1 MDGGQLRDRR
11 GELVPGESV
20 LDPGAPV
27 PANTDAAAGIASAD
41 SHTSAAVA
49 ASKDGDWHPD
59 ADTPAVPNGLKARAR
74 ANLSAMDVL
83 DELDTAGLAATPDQQ
98 AKLAAWS
105 GWGGLSPMFD
115 DTKDDWADLRHQLR
129 DRLSEQDWEAARS
142 GVLNA
147 HYTHP
152 AYVKAVWDTL
162 ADMGLAQGRVL
173 EPGCGSGTF
182 VGLAPQGV
190 AMTGVELDPTTARV
204 ATALYPSAEIRAEG
218 YQETPTTRLFDG
230 AVGNV
235 PFGDIRLF
243 DPAGNPGNHS
253 IHNHFIIKALS
264 QTKPGGI
271 VAILTSHYT
280 LDATNPAARRDMQDR
295 ADLLG
300 AIRLPSGAHERVAD
314 TSAVTD
320 LLVFRVRKP
329 GEDPQPFT
337 WEHAHPQALPGA
349 DETVPVNDYLMA
361 NPARILGQ
369 MSAGN
374 GMYGHTN
381 LIVTGPAGL
390 QLADQLRDRLALLR
404 DAAQRRGLTY
414 DEAPAPE
421 AEITQSAPRDED
433 AIIGSLREVGD
444 TLTFQRLTEI
454 GWTDLDVPKTQQREL
469 RELLSLRDQTRD
481 LLALEASTPDDSPEL
496 RARRARLADTYH
508 AYQRA
513 HGPLNRNRRTVKI
526 KEVKDHGKVV
536 IDPETGKPE
545 TEESVTVWRPQVMSR
560 FFGKNP
566 HSPLTRAIEVYDEDT
581 GDATDAPILH
591 ARQVFARYTPKGAD
605 TPADAL
611 AISQET
617 KGRVDLDYA
626 AYLLGLDSPDAA
638 REALGGLVFDT
649 PDGDLEPREAY
660 LSGNVRAKLDQAQAA
675 AIEDPRFEANIEALR
690 QVMPRDLGLSDI
702 TAAPGA
708 PWIPVSDHQ
717 QFLRDT
723 LRSHATVTYNPVE
736 GWKIDGWDGGI
747 DQTTTWGTRRKSANS
762 IFQDMLNNKAIR
774 ISHIEKDLDGHTH
787 DVFEPKATEE
797 ARAQAEKLE
806 AAFKQWI
813 WRDPERTTRLVDD
826 YNRRFNSLVPRTYDA
841 AAERLRL
848 PGLASTFTLRDHQK
862 AAIARMI
869 AEPSTG
875 LFHEVGA
882 GKTLEMVCGIMEQ
895 KRLGLISKP
904 MVVVPNHMLAQFER
918 EWLQAYPHAKLLAA
932 DPDDISNKSGRGDF
946 MARVT
951 TSDWDGIIL
960 TQEAFKK
967 VGANRSTRLAYNNR
981 ELDELEA
988 WLSTATDRLSVQKA
1002 EKKRASLR
1010 NKIARETQQAEKQA
1024 DQGITFEQ
1032 LGVDYLVVDEAHGYK
1047 NLSARTD
1054 LVGVIA
1060 DKSSVKARDL
1070 DMKLNWMR
1078 ETHGARAV
1086 TFATATPIAN
1096 TMGEMW
1102 VMTHYLRPD
1111 LLHDAGLDT
1120 FNEWAK
1126 TFTGIDSKVETTVAG
1141 AFKVKQRIARFQN
1154 MPELMT
1160 MWATF
1165 ADVKTR
1171 EQLDLKVP
1179 DIKQDADGHRLPEVV
1194 TVTVGPAMDEF
1205 QAQIATRA
1213 DRIENRQVDP
1223 TIDNWLSLTNDGRA
1237 MSTDYRLLTARSAD
1251 RALAGV
1257 TSPIGDQ
1264 KVDRAA
1270 DQIARIYHATK
1281 DNTYLDDLQ
1290 RPSPTPGAL
1299 QMVFADQGTP
1309 KKDQWNLYDE
1319 LKRQLIA
1326 RGVPEAKIAFAHD
1339 AKNSVEKDQLFAKA
1353 RSGAIAVLV
1362 GSTEKM
1368 GTGANMQARAVALHH
1383 LTAPWRPADLA
1394 QRDGRIIRQGNQN
1407 SEVGIYRY
1415 VTEGSFDTYMW
1426 QTLERKAA
1434 FINQVMNGKLQGREV
1449 DDADISSEEASY
1461 AQVKAIASG
1470 NPYLVEEAR
1479 LKNEVNKFQTR
1490 ADAHDSQQRYLT
1502 AQGPQLDRQIDTL
1515 TRRAA
1520 LHRRVADTVAAT
1532 QGASFRIIIGGRVY
1546 TERAAAADELTRVF
1560 SALQDGIRSP
1570 FRANTGQQI
1579 DYTMRG
1585 DLSALRIHL
1594 GGLTFRVGVLPQER
1608 KTNGEPSG
1616 KPTQLTASI
1625 DELQDDQSYW
1635 QGGGPTFTAHDL
1647 AEQATA
1653 IGLIRKLENHT
1664 TFPSREA
1671 TRIGRIVTET
1681 RAERAK
1687 LDQEL
1692 GKPNPWTDSL
1702 QTARNELAAIHEQM
1716 ARAETGQETI
1726 PGLSSAPAPAPTHD
1740 IHTLTSSNSN
1750 ADNAGTAGTD
1760 GNASSPAQESFVYE
1774 PDLDIA
1780 LITDA
1785 SAHNRDVLVRDIAR
1799 QLDYE
1804 LTPDDPYFHARR
1816 GTDLLYVPSTTV
1828 NPADMRIIASH
1839 LRTGETVTVAATTH
1853 FDDAEPALRAAAPGS
1868 RLLSVPRD
1876 LFTPE
1881 QRRALPAIDLHPAA
1895 TSSPSGPADAAT
1907 QPQPARPDGRREP
1920 ITRTQSAPNGPTPP
1934 DAQETPSQRVP
1945 FDAPPQRGA
1954 VTPWG
1959 VIDSV
1964 EEIARGIHRVH
1975 TPSSI
1980 AYWVSGRRQGQ
1991 MPEALRGDGS
2001 HWYHDSASAVLG
2013 FCWPQEMHP
2022 SADAQATRDAAA
2034 AEIARRRPEA
2044 WTAYETA
2051 QRATAAERVARE
2063 REQRERA
2070 QEETRWGSVTLTP
2083 GSDSPW
2089 GSIQMAEDVAPGI
2102 ARVYTAGHGGF
2113 HLSPERMDGM
2123 PPALRQASAWFEED
2137 NEAALVFQAWPQE
2150 TTAWLNRGRTG
2161 EPLTVQEVLDTAR
2174 ESIQRDYPQRWDRY
2188 EASQRGAQKRA
2199 ARTADATPAP
2209 QLVPPARAKD
2219 VLQAA
2224 DAAPGI
2230 TTVRTADGIGYQVDE
2245 ERNRQIPEPF
2255 RDPDG
2260 WYPGVVR
2267 ASAVAMTFPEALTRT
2282 SGATA
2287 DARAVMKLRAVAQK
2301 RLREHNPDAWQQWQD
2316 SLRTTPT
2323 APEPAAATP
2332 DDPRIRIISVPMPAP
2347 RAESQSGELDDKQG
2361 ARIRRAQTAA
2371 GQPSL
2376 APTGMTTT
2384 PTHRPPASGGPSP
2397 ARRSALR

>member
-1 MDGGQLRDRR
+1 VDGGQLRDRR
-11 GELVPGESV
+11 GGLVRPEGV
-20 LDPGAPV
+20 LDTSTAHAEGNAD
-27 PANTDAAAGIASAD
+27 TAGNDSAASAD
-41 SHTSAAVA
+41 APAGKA
-49 ASKDGDWHPD
+49 GDWRPD
-59 ADTPAVPNGLKARAR
+59 PAAPAIPNGLKARAR
-74 ANLSAMDVL
+74 ANIAAFDVL
-83 DELDTAGLAATPDQQ
+83 DALAADARPATAQEQ
-98 AKLAAWS
+98 ARLAAWS
-105 GWGGLSPMFD
+105 GWGGLSAMFD
-115 DTKDDWADLRHQLR
+115 DAKDDWADLRAQLR
-129 DRLSEQDWEAARS
+129 AKLSEEDWKSARS

-152 AYVKAVWDTL
+152 AYVKAIWGAL
-162 ADMGLAQGRVL
+162 ADMGLTRGRVL

-204 ATALYPSAEIRAEG
+204 AATLYPSAEIRAEG

-243 DPAGNPGNHS
+243 DPAGNPGGHS
-253 IHNHFIIKALS
+253 IHNHFIVKALS
-264 QTKPGGI
+264 QVKPGGI
-271 VAILTSHYT
+271 VAVLTSHYT
-280 LDATNPAARRDMQDR
+280 LDATNPAARRDMQAR

-320 LLVFRVRKP
+320 LLVFRVRED
-329 GEDPQPFT
+329 GEAPQPFT
-337 WEHAHPQALPGA
+337 WEHAHLHNLPGA
-349 DETVPVNDYLMA
+349 DEAVAVNDYLMA
-361 NPARILGQ
+361 NPGRILGE

-381 LIVTGPAGL
+381 LIVTGVTGAP
-390 QLADQLRDRLALLR
+390 LADQLRDRLALLR
-404 DAAQRRGLTY
+404 DAAKRRGLTY

-421 AEITQSAPRDED
+421 AEIAQTTSRGED
-433 AIIGSLREVGD
+433 AIIGNLREVGD
-444 TLTFQRLTEI
+444 TLAFQRLTEQ
-454 GWTDLDVPKTQQREL
+454 GWTDLEVPKTQQREL

-481 LLALEASTPDDSPEL
+481 LLALEASTTDDSPEL
-496 RARRARLADTYH
+496 RARRARLAATYH

-513 HGPLNRNRRTVKI
+513 HGPLNRNTRTVKI
-526 KEVKDHGKVV
+526 NEVKEHGEPV
-536 IDPETGKPE
+536 IDPQTGRPE
-545 TEESVTVWRPQVMSR
+545 TEESVTVRRPQVMSR
-560 FFGKNP
+560 FFCKDP
-566 HSPLTRAIEVYDEDT
+566 HSALTRAIEIYDEDT

-591 ARQVFARYTPKGAD
+591 TRQVFARYTPKGAD

-617 KGRVDLDYA
+617 KGRVDLDYT
-626 AYLLGLDSPDAA
+626 AYLLGLDTPDAA
-638 REALGGLVFDT
+638 REALGDLVFDT
-649 PDGDLEPREAY
+649 PDGALEPREAY
-660 LSGNVRAKLDQAQAA
+660 LSGNVRAKLDQAREA
-675 AIEDPRFEANIEALR
+675 AIDDPRFEANVRALR
-690 QVMPRDLGLSDI
+690 QAMPRDLGLADI
-702 TAAPGA
+702 TPSPGA

-723 LRSHATVTYNPVE
+723 LGGQATVTYNPVE
-736 GWKIDGWDGGI
+736 GWKVDGWDSGI
-747 DQTTTWGTRRKSANS
+747 DQTATWGTRKKSANS

-774 ISHIEKDLDGHTH
+774 ISHKETDIDGHTR

-813 WRDPERTTRLVDD
+813 WRDPERTARLLAD

-841 AAERLRL
+841 SAERLRL

-932 DPDDISNKSGRGDF
+932 DPNDISNKSGRGDF

-967 VGANRSTRLAYNNR
+967 VGASRSTRIAYNNR

-1010 NKIARETQQAEKQA
+1010 SKIARETQKAEEQA
-1024 DQGITFEQ
+1024 DEGITFEQ

-1047 NLSARTD
+1047 NLSDRTD

-1070 DMKLNWMR
+1070 DMKLNWLR
-1078 ETHGARAV
+1078 ATHGARAV

-1111 LLHDAGLDT
+1111 LLRDAGLDT

-1160 MWATF
+1160 MWSTF

-1171 EQLDLKVP
+1171 DQLDLKVP

-1194 TVTVGPAMDEF
+1194 TVTVGPAMEEF

-1213 DRIENRQVDP
+1213 ERIENRQVDP
-1223 TIDNWLSLTNDGRA
+1223 WIDNWLSLAGDGRA
-1237 MSTDYRLLTARSAD
+1237 MSTDYRLLTGRAAD

-1281 DNTYLDDLQ
+1281 DNTYLDDLG

-1319 LKRQLIA
+1319 LKRQLVT

-1339 AKNSVEKDQLFAKA
+1339 AKNSVEKGQLFAKA
-1353 RSGAIAVLV
+1353 RSGAIAVLI

-1407 SEVGIYRY
+1407 SEVQIYRY

-1434 FINQVMNGKLQGREV
+1434 FINQVMSGKLQGREV

-1479 LKNEVNKFQTR
+1479 LKNEVSKFQTR
-1490 ADAHDSQQRYLT
+1490 ADAHESQQRYLA

-1520 LHRRVADTVAAT
+1520 LHRRVADTAAPT
-1532 QGASFRIIIGGRVY
+1532 QGDSFHIIIGGRVF
-1546 TERAAAADELTRVF
+1546 TERAAAADELTRLF
-1560 SALQDGIRSP
+1560 DELQDGIRSP
-1570 FRANTGQQI
+1570 LRANTGQRI

-1585 DLSALRIHL
+1585 GLSALRIHL
-1594 GGLTFRVGVLPQER
+1594 GGLTLRVGVMPQEL
-1608 KTNGEPSG
+1608 KANGEPSG
-1616 KPTQLTASI
+1616 KPVQLTASI

-1635 QGGGPTFTAHDL
+1635 QGGGPTFTAGDL
-1647 AEQATA
+1647 AEQAAA
-1653 IGLIRKLENHT
+1653 IGVIRKLENHT

-1671 TRIGRIVTET
+1671 TRIGRIIAET

-1702 QTARNELAAIHEQM
+1702 QKARSELAAIHEQM
-1716 ARAETGQETI
+1716 TRAGNGQDTI
-1726 PGLSSAPAPAPTHD
+1726 PGLSSAPTPAPAD
-1740 IHTLTSSNSN
+1740 DGIRTL
-1750 ADNAGTAGTD
+1750 AG
-1760 GNASSPAQESFVYE
+1760 S
-1774 PDLDIA
+1774 
-1780 LITDA
+1780 
-1785 SAHNRDVLVRDIAR
+1785 
-1799 QLDYE
+1799 
-1804 LTPDDPYFHARR
+1804 
-1816 GTDLLYVPSTTV
+1816 
-1828 NPADMRIIASH
+1828 
-1839 LRTGETVTVAATTH
+1839 
-1853 FDDAEPALRAAAPGS
+1853 
-1868 RLLSVPRD
+1868 
-1876 LFTPE
+1876 
-1881 QRRALPAIDLHPAA
+1881 
-1895 TSSPSGPADAAT
+1895 DAA
-1907 QPQPARPDGRREP
+1907 
-1920 ITRTQSAPNGPTPP
+1920 
-1934 DAQETPSQRVP
+1934 
-1945 FDAPPQRGA
+1945 
-1954 VTPWG
+1954 
-1959 VIDSV
+1959 
-1964 EEIARGIHRVH
+1964 
-1975 TPSSI
+1975 
-1980 AYWVSGRRQGQ
+1980 
-1991 MPEALRGDGS
+1991 
-2001 HWYHDSASAVLG
+2001 
-2013 FCWPQEMHP
+2013 
-2022 SADAQATRDAAA
+2022 
-2034 AEIARRRPEA
+2034 
-2044 WTAYETA
+2044 ETA
-2051 QRATAAERVARE
+2051 T
-2063 REQRERA
+2063 
-2070 QEETRWGSVTLTP
+2070 
-2083 GSDSPW
+2083 
-2089 GSIQMAEDVAPGI
+2089 
-2102 ARVYTAGHGGF
+2102 
-2113 HLSPERMDGM
+2113 
-2123 PPALRQASAWFEED
+2123 
-2137 NEAALVFQAWPQE
+2137 
-2150 TTAWLNRGRTG
+2150 
-2161 EPLTVQEVLDTAR
+2161 
-2174 ESIQRDYPQRWDRY
+2174 
-2188 EASQRGAQKRA
+2188 
-2199 ARTADATPAP
+2199 P
-2209 QLVPPARAKD
+2209 QLVPPAHPKE
-2219 VLQAA
+2219 AA
-2224 DAAPGI
+2224 ISAYVAPGI
-2230 TTVRTADGIGYQVDE
+2230 TTVRTTSGENGYRVDK

-2255 RDPDG
+2255 RDPEG

-2267 ASAVAMTFPEALTRT
+2267 ASAIAMTFPEALTRG
-2282 SGATA
+2282 SG
-2287 DARAVMKLRAVAQK
+2287 RSPEQLRAISET
-2301 RLREHNPDAWQQWQD
+2301 RLREHFPDAWQQWQD
-2316 SLRTTPT
+2316 SIHT
-2323 APEPAAATP
+2323 AHTATAQ
-2332 DDPRIRIISVPMPAP
+2332 DEADETRDVPRFHVIS
-2347 RAESQSGELDDKQG
+2347 
-2361 ARIRRAQTAA
+2361 TAA
-2371 GQPSL
+2371 PAKPTGQEERIHRMQKAAGRPSL
-2376 APTGMTTT
+2376 TATGTSTT
-2384 PTHRPPASGGPSP
+2384 PTHRPPASANPSP
-2397 ARRSALR
+2397 ARKSALR